1 MKAYWGKFLSMHW
14 DALLASIA
22 GCLFLYY
29 FTRHSG
35 IGVSPD
41 SVNYLSAA
49 NNIRDHFSF
58 TDFNGKPLVDFPLGY
73 PVFLATASFLS
84 GQSPIQVVPLLNG
97 IFFSAVILL
106 TSMIIN
112 GYQKTSPLYKTLFLA
127 LLACSPCL
135 LEVYSIVWS
144 ETLFLFL
151 IMLFIVSMRNYFRS
165 HSTNSLLLVAIVVAM
180 AFVTRYAGISLLV
193 TGGFLILFDGE
204 LGTAKKVK
212 HLLLFGMV
220 GSTLVTINLVRN
232 KYAAGH
238 ITGVR
243 EKAIRSLSDNFHQI
257 GATIADWLPFV
268 RGHEQPATCIFMVI
282 LLYGIFLLI
291 NRSLQQPFFQSY
303 ETIVGCFF
311 VMYALFIIG
320 IATVS
325 RFENLS
331 GRLLSPMYIPLLLVG
346 SSWVISY
353 LQNSIRLKRSM
364 LLILVLI
371 IYAGFQYNHYQLNAE
386 AWEGIKDA
394 GIPGYTEDSWTQ
406 SPAVAFIKKNKDKYT
421 APVFANANDAVYFL
435 SGIHAMPLPHKEIQ
449 PEIDAFLQY
458 PSFYLVWFTD
468 GENPDLINL
477 TFIKQHKTLVSVEEL
492 EGGAVY
498 YFSGSH

>member
-1 MKAYWGKFLSMHW
+1 MKSYWRTFLRVHW
-14 DALLASIA
+14 DAMLASVA

-58 TDFNGKPLVDFPLGY
+58 TDFNGMPLVDFPLGY
-73 PVFLATASFLS
+73 PVFLAMASFAFK
-84 GQSPIQVVPLLNG
+84 QPAIQIVPLLNC
-97 IFFSAVILL
+97 FLFSAVILL
-106 TSMIIN
+106 SSVIIN

-127 LLACSPCL
+127 IVACSPCL
-135 LEVYSIVWS
+135 LEVYSMVWS

-151 IMLFIVSMRNYFRS
+151 ILLFMVAMRNYFKT
-165 HSTNSLLLVAIVVAM
+165 HSILSLVWVSFVVAM
-180 AFVTRYAGISLLV
+180 AVVTRYAGISLLV
-193 TGGFLILFDGE
+193 TGGFLILFDAE
-204 LGTAKKVK
+204 LGRAKKIK
-212 HLLLFGMV
+212 HILLFGIL
-220 GSTLVTINLVRN
+220 GSSLVAINLVRN

-243 EKAIRSLSDNFHQI
+243 EKALRSLIDNFHQI

-268 RGHEQPATCIFMVI
+268 RGHEQPATLAFMVV
-282 LLYGIFLLI
+282 LLFGIILLI
-291 NRSLQQPFFQSY
+291 NRTIQQPFFQSY
-303 ETIVGCFF
+303 ETIVTCFF
-311 VMYALFIIG
+311 VLYAFFILG
-320 IATVS
+320 IATIS

-371 IYAGFQYNHYQLNAE
+371 LYAGFQYNHYQLNAD

-406 SPAVAFIKKNKDKYT
+406 SPAVAFIKKNKNKYR

-435 SGIHAMPLPHKEIQ
+435 TGIHAMPLPHKEIQ
-449 PEIDAFLQY
+449 QEIDACLQH
-458 PSFYLVWFTD
+458 PSFYLIWFTD

-477 TFIKQHKTLVSVEEL
+477 AFIKQHKTLVSVEEL